1 MPEMN
6 EQKLLLTL
14 TSFLFKIHGF
24 NVTITYMFCWGISM
38 DTNTLDLIAEMQIDY
53 ATRMRELKIG
63 YFNFTRIF
71 LTECLYFDF

>member
-1 MPEMN
+1 
-6 EQKLLLTL
+6 
-14 TSFLFKIHGF
+14 
-24 NVTITYMFCWGISM
+24 M